1 MNIQTA
7 DTSFSQDPV
16 INSKT
21 RNLIFSQNVVGF
33 LTKAR
38 EFRYTFLS
46 LDLSLTYVLK
56 TTLTRSKQTSVKYI
70 WIPTYFLFSMYD
82 KSLLSIFLRALIT
95 AGCHNLFM
103 AILKMLPSSLS
114 KSTRIC
120 MSKATQW
127 GQKISELAIFLMIST
142 TNSHS

>member
-1 MNIQTA
+1 
-7 DTSFSQDPV
+7 
-16 INSKT
+16 
-21 RNLIFSQNVVGF
+21 
-33 LTKAR
+33 
-38 EFRYTFLS
+38 
-46 LDLSLTYVLK
+46 
-56 TTLTRSKQTSVKYI
+56 
-70 WIPTYFLFSMYD
+70 MYD

-127 GQKISELAIFLMIST
+127 GQKNSELAFF
-142 TNSHS
+142 